1 MEHISDS
8 LQEESKRVQR
18 QFCLVQLFYGFAW
31 ASITYF
37 ILLLQS
43 TGMTPQEVGLVM
55 SLNSFAALIAPPL
68 WGMVAD
74 KRGSRKRLFI
84 WLLLASGMT
93 FALIPASA
101 LINVFGINLV
111 AIFLPAVTFIRQPTV
126 SIIDA
131 IIVNTTEHFGGIDY
145 STIRRWSSLGFAIL
159 SPVYSWLIPKTSIEL
174 PYYLFLVFC
183 VCTVFF
189 MRSLPDYSAPAA
201 KTSEPVKEK
210 LHLSRILKSYYL
222 IVFLFFNILLSFG
235 GQIYYFISYL
245 LEFVHEDPQLVG
257 LFSGLKT
264 IAEITMLSLAPW
276 MKKRLSLPQMLCL
289 AGLLYA
295 VEPLLYPLCH
305 NAVQICL
312 VQMLNGA
319 GFGMLLASAV
329 NYAYSLAPK
338 GLETTVTSLYGIGT
352 GVAGIIANAFAG
364 WAIETLGIHWMY
376 IITGLTIG
384 TAVVLFIL
392 SFTFGRL
399 VLKQTPPLPFS
410 MKKSS

>member
-1 MEHISDS
+1 MEHTPLT

-31 ASITYF
+31 ASMTYF

-43 TGMTPQEVGLVM
+43 TGMSPQEVGLIM

-68 WGMVAD
+68 WGMLAD

-84 WLLLASGMT
+84 WLLLASGIT

-101 LINVFGINLV
+101 LINVFGVNLV

-126 SIIDA
+126 SIIDT

-145 STIRRWSSLGFAIL
+145 STIRRWSSLGFAIM
-159 SPVYSWLIPKTSIEL
+159 SPVYSWLIPKTGIEL

-183 VCTVFF
+183 LCTIFF
-189 MRSLPDYSAPAA
+189 MRTLPDYS
-201 KTSEPVKEK
+201 KPVEKQTETHREK
-210 LHLSRILKSYYL
+210 LHLSRIFKDYYL
-222 IVFLFFNILLSFG
+222 IVFLIFNILLSFG

-245 LEFVHEDPQLVG
+245 LESVQEDPQLVG

-264 IAEITMLSLAPW
+264 IAEITMLSLAPRL
-276 MKKRLSLPQMLCL
+276 KKYLSLPQMLCL
-289 AGLLYA
+289 SGLLYA
-295 VEPLLYPLCH
+295 VEPLLYPFCN

-319 GFGMLLASAV
+319 GFGTLLASAV

-338 GLETTVTSLYGIGT
+338 GLETTVTSLYGIGM

-376 IITGLTIG
+376 RITGLTIG

-399 VLKQTPPLPFS
+399 VLKKMPPLPFS
-410 MKKSS
+410 LKKAD